1 MNRNLSDIALSMLD
15 LVPVREGRSV
25 ADALAVALQTAQHA
39 ERLGFTR
46 YWLAEHHNMP
56 GIASAATAVLIGHV
70 AGATSTIRV
79 GAGGIMLPNHSPLQV
94 AEQFGTLASLYPGR
108 IDLGLGRAPGTD
120 QATARALR
128 RYFDSAEQFPQDV
141 QEVLRYFEPVQEGQ
155 AVRAVPGAGLDV
167 PVWLLGSSLFG
178 AQLAAALGLPYAFA
192 SHFAPDAM
200 DQALL
205 LYHRDFRPSKRLA
218 RPHAMLALNVVAAET
233 DEEARY
239 LFTTQQ
245 QAFVNLRRGRA
256 GLVPPPIDDIEAFW
270 EPHEKAGVAQAL
282 ACAVVG
288 SRDTVRKGIAEFIQR
303 HRPDELML
311 TANIFDHDKRLRSF
325 QIAAEVM
332 A

>member
-1 MNRNLSDIALSMLD
+1 M
-15 LVPVREGRSV
+15 
-25 ADALAVALQTAQHA
+25 
-39 ERLGFTR
+39 
-46 YWLAEHHNMP
+46 
-56 GIASAATAVLIGHV
+56 
-70 AGATSTIRV
+70 
-79 GAGGIMLPNHSPLQV
+79 
-94 AEQFGTLASLYPGR
+94 
-108 IDLGLGRAPGTD
+108 
-120 QATARALR
+120 R

-205 LYHRDFRPSKRLA
+205 LYPRDFRPSKRLA

-245 QAFVNLRRGRA
+245 QAFVNLRRGQA

-288 SRDTVRKGIAEFIQR
+288 SRDTVRKGIADFIQR